1 MAIDQALLGRLL
13 EGRDL
18 SERFARN
25 GLLDDLKTALSE
37 RILNAELDER
47 LGAERGE
54 AETSRRPNRRRGSSS
69 KTVLTGTSQGAP
81 GYSAPG
87 YGAPG
92 HPP

>member
-37 RILNAELDER
+37 RI
-47 LGAERGE
+47 G
-54 AETSRRPNRRRGSSS
+54 
-69 KTVLTGTSQGAP
+69 
-81 GYSAPG
+81 
-87 YGAPG
+87 
-92 HPP
+92 